1 MNEISFET
9 PSESFCLKQGR
20 IKISGVYP
28 IPIRPCLLTGKTKKF
43 SEITFMFIGS
53 TIKGFSL
60 CPIFFYISKNSIA
73 PLEAVRAR

>member
-1 MNEISFET
+1 MLFKTRPDQDIGSIPDSYPALFISREN
-9 PSESFCLKQGR
+9 
-20 IKISGVYP
+20 
-28 IPIRPCLLTGKTKKF
+28 KKF

-73 PLEAVRAR
+73 PLEAVHAR